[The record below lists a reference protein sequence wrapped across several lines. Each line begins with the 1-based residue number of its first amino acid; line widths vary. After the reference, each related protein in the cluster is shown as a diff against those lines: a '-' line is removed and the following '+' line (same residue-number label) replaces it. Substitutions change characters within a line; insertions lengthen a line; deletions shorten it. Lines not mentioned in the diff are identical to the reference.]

1 MDMVAFLENVLETTF
16 KTLPPLIL
24 AGLGGMI
31 TVKVDM
37 LNLGLE
43 GMMMMAAF
51 TAAVVDHMTG
61 QPLVALLAAVVLTSV
76 MGWLFGLFNIR
87 LRVNNIIIS
96 VAINSL
102 GYSLTK
108 YLLKAMFGVSG
119 SFTSGNIV
127 KQPTVILPFLERI
140 PLLRVFDGQSVVFW
154 LSILCTLALM
164 YVVNKTPAGLRLR
177 ATGLNDVAVNTAG
190 VNSDRV
196 KYVACTLSGTFCGLA
211 GAYLSTSYLSMF
223 TVGMVSG
230 RGYLGNIASILGN
243 RTAGGTFLGSLL
255 FSVTTGLT
263 MKIQTFGFPSQLI
276 QLIPY
281 VVAMLCLI
289 LIAVVR
295 RRRKAGIRV

>member
-16 KTLPPLIL
+16 KTLPPLVL

-87 LRVNNIIIS
+87 FRVNNIIIS

-108 YLLKAMFGVSG
+108 YLSTIVTYSG
-119 SFTSGNIV
+119 
-127 KQPTVILPFLERI
+127 
-140 PLLRVFDGQSVVFW
+140 LL
-154 LSILCTLALM
+154 
-164 YVVNKTPAGLRLR
+164 
-177 ATGLNDVAVNTAG
+177 
-190 VNSDRV
+190 
-196 KYVACTLSGTFCGLA
+196 
-211 GAYLSTSYLSMF
+211 SYNFSHCNF
-223 TVGMVSG
+223 
-230 RGYLGNIASILGN
+230 
-243 RTAGGTFLGSLL
+243 SL
-255 FSVTTGLT
+255 
-263 MKIQTFGFPSQLI
+263 
-276 QLIPY
+276 
-281 VVAMLCLI
+281 
-289 LIAVVR
+289 
-295 RRRKAGIRV
+295 